1 MHKMRFLLAA
11 ACLVLASCL
20 NVRVIEGRPGDIEFS
35 TQDATDDSYQNFISA
50 LRGLLTRGTT
60 TVHDISVLNS
70 KPFILVD
77 LSNRI
82 GSTIILAI
90 DKENTNVVAYV
101 AGDKSYFLKDA
112 PVAALNTLFPPTTSF
127 YLPFT
132 SSYTDLEKAGRK
144 SRWEI
149 PLGLTPLDNAIT
161 TLWEGGDSKAAQ
173 SLLVATQIVLE
184 AAKSI
189 IVEQRVRD
197 SIQDKGDFLPDAG
210 ILANREF

>member
-20 NVRVIEGRPGDIEFS
+20 NVRVLEGRPGDIEFS
-35 TQDATDDSYQNFISA
+35 TQD
-50 LRGLLTRGTT
+50 TR
-60 TVHDISVLNS
+60 
-70 KPFILVD
+70 
-77 LSNRI
+77 RI
-82 GSTIILAI
+82 PMWWLM
-90 DKENTNVVAYV
+90 Y
-101 AGDKSYFLKDA
+101 KSYFLNDA

-161 TLWEGGDSKAAQ
+161 ALWEGGDSKAAR
-173 SLLVATQIVLE
+173 SLLVATQMVLE

-189 IVEQRVRD
+189 LVEQRVRD
-197 SIQDKGDFLPDAG
+197 SIQDKGDFVPDAG

>member
-1 MHKMRFLLAA
+1 MHKMRFLIGA
-11 ACLVLASCL
+11 ACLVCL

-35 TQDATDDSYQNFISA
+35 TQDATGSE
-50 LRGLLTRGTT
+50 LRGLLTRSD
-60 TVHDISVLNS
+60 HAL
-70 KPFILVD
+70 
-77 LSNRI
+77 
-82 GSTIILAI
+82 
-90 DKENTNVVAYV
+90 DKENANVVVYV

-161 TLWEGGDSKAAQ
+161 ALWEGGDSEAAQ
-173 SLLVATQIVLE
+173 SLLVTTQMVLE
-184 AAKSI
+184 AAQSI
-189 IVEQRVRD
+189 LLEQRVRD
-197 SIQDKGDFLPDAG
+197 SIQDKIDFLPYAG
-210 ILANREF
+210 VLANSGCPSEWAAMHVSMSNYPK